1 MKAFTYLH
9 IVGASIALIAG
20 YAALFAP
27 KGKWLHR
34 RAGMLFVYSM
44 VALGVGAA
52 VAGYAH
58 DRESWSG
65 GITVLY
71 FVITAA
77 TTVRRRP
84 EDRNLLLDGMLML
97 VAIGFGVAGLVAAV
111 QVASLPGARSP
122 QGAPALV
129 ILLSAI
135 LLLLAA
141 AGDARVLRHDP
152 LRGNR
157 RLARHLWR
165 MGYAMFSVTGSFF
178 LGQPRFIPEL
188 LSAWPVRIILS
199 VLPLVVMFY
208 WLWRVRRGRATVTPN
223 APLPAARDA
232 SPTSHLA
239 SPPQEQLG

>member
-34 RAGMLFVYSM
+34 RAGMLFVYAIGAM
-44 VALGVGAA
+44 GLGAA

-58 DRESWSG
+58 EREAWSA

-71 FVITAA
+71 FVITAT

-84 EDRNLLLDGMLML
+84 EDRNMPLDVMLML
-97 VAIGFGVAGLVAAV
+97 VAVGFGVGRLVATV

-122 QGAPALV
+122 EGTPAAL
-129 ILLSAI
+129 ILLSGI
-135 LLLLAA
+135 LLLFAA
-141 AGDARVLRHDP
+141 AGDARVLRHGP

-165 MGYAMFSVTGSFF
+165 MGFVMFTTASSFF

-208 WLWRVRRGRATVTPN
+208 WLWRVRRRRTSVPPN
-223 APLPAARDA
+223 ASRPATRDA
-232 SPTSHLA
+232 T
-239 SPPQEQLG
+239 PQEQLG

>member
-9 IVGASIALIAG
+9 IVGASIALVAG

-34 RAGMLFVYSM
+34 RAGMLFVYSILAM
-44 VALGVGAA
+44 GLGAA

-58 DRESWSG
+58 DREAWSA
-65 GITVLY
+65 GIVVVY
-71 FVITAA
+71 FVITAT

-84 EDRNLLLDGMLML
+84 EDRNLLLDVMLML
-97 VAIGFGVAGLVAAV
+97 VAVGFGVARLVATV
-111 QVASLPGARSP
+111 QVTSLPGARSP
-122 QGAPALV
+122 EGTPAALILLSGV
-129 ILLSAI
+129 ILLF
-135 LLLLAA
+135 AA
-141 AGDARVLRHDP
+141 VGDARVLRHGP

-165 MGYAMFSVTGSFF
+165 MGFVMFTTASSFF

-188 LSAWPVRIILS
+188 LKPWPVRIILS

-208 WLWRVRRGRATVTPN
+208 WLWRVRRRRTSVTPN
-223 APLPAARDA
+223 PPLPVARDA
-232 SPTSHLA
+232 T
-239 SPPQEQLG
+239 PQEQLG